1 MRKLKLIKITLLIV
15 ILVEEIKSV
24 KRNKKF
30 IPEDSNGFH
39 FKKGQSITNPNQKY
53 FG

>member
-24 KRNKKF
+24 NGNKKF

>member
-1 MRKLKLIKITLLIV
+1 MKLKQILKITLLIV